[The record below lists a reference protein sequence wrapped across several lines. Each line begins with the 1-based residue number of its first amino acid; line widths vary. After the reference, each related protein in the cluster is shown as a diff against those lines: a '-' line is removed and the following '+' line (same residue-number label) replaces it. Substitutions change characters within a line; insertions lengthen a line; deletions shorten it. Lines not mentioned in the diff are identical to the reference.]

1 MIHKYQP
8 FKPKLVA
15 TVALHYGDETARR
28 LEAVLGEKWTVEF
41 QIADIP
47 MRDGNFNIPFFSKL
61 SLQDE
66 ARDIEAMPYNVRVC
80 FIKQDRD
87 SLATRSASRGQR

>member
-1 MIHKYQP
+1 
-8 FKPKLVA
+8 
-15 TVALHYGDETARR
+15 
-28 LEAVLGEKWTVEF
+28 
-41 QIADIP
+41 